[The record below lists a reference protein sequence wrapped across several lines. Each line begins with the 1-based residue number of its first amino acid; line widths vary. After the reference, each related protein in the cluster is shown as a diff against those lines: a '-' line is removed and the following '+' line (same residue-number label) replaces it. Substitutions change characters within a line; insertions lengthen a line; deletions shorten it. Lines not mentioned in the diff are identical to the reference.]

1 MTSALSD
8 KAAASAKPSTG
19 APDQTGATVSPQRG
33 RPGRPPKN
41 KWRSRSFWLRHMQ
54 QWHWISAAISLVGM
68 LLFAITGITLNHA
81 SQINASPKVSQIEA
95 KLPADMLT
103 HIKADPA
110 STKAPVPQALAD
122 WISARTRIDVG
133 GRPAEWTAS
142 EVYVA
147 LPRPGGDAWL
157 TVDRASGDITYER
170 TDRGWIAYLNDL
182 HKGRNTGLAWSL
194 FLDAFALACVIFCV
208 TGFVLLKLH
217 AVGRPSTW
225 PMVGLGIAVPVIVLI
240 IFVH

>member
-1 MTSALSD
+1 MTSTLSD
-8 KAAASAKPSTG
+8 KAPAGAKPSAG
-19 APDQTGATVSPQRG
+19 APAQAAATTPQRG

-41 KWRSRSFWLRHMQ
+41 KWTSRSFWLRHMQ

-81 SQINASPKVSQIEA
+81 SQIDASPKTTQIEA
-95 KLPADMLT
+95 KLPPDMLA
-103 HIKADPA
+103 HVKSDSAG
-110 STKAPVPQALAD
+110 TKAPVPQVLGD
-122 WISARTRIDVG
+122 WISARTHIDVS
-133 GRPAEWTAS
+133 GRTAEWSAS

-157 TVDRASGDITYER
+157 TIDRASGDVTYER

-182 HKGRNTGLAWSL
+182 HKGRNTGLAWSI
-194 FLDAFALACVIFCV
+194 FLDVFALACIIFCV

-225 PMVGLGIAVPVIVLI
+225 PMVGLGVAVPIIVLI